1 MVALASSGPR
11 LLTAVTVWPPHA
23 PEACWIVTT
32 VVGAAVVQLPF
43 TYCVASCSVQAAP
56 AAGGAKAVKGRPLP
70 ARKAK
75 LLLLETLR
83 DLAVE
88 DAAFAGVIVPL
99 LREFLVSRG
108 PSERAACLVA
118 LTRIDLAHPAPKDA
132 A

>member
-1 MVALASSGPR
+1 MAGP
-11 LLTAVTVWPPHA
+11 
-23 PEACWIVTT
+23 
-32 VVGAAVVQLPF
+32 
-43 TYCVASCSVQAAP
+43 AAP
-56 AAGGAKAVKGRPLP
+56 AAEAAKKVVKGRPLP
-70 ARKAK
+70 ARRAK

-88 DAAFAGVIVPL
+88 DVAFARVIVPL

-118 LTRIDLAHPAPKDA
+118 LTRIGLAHPAPKDA